1 MEMIMQV
8 VRYRVQRFAI
18 LSAALLVIVGLSCAT
33 LQAQTELGT
42 IAGTVTDA
50 KAGAMPNAE
59 VVVSN
64 EGTGITNKT
73 TTNGSGEFV
82 VPNLVPGSYTVT
94 VSVSGFKTVEQK
106 GVQLQVLSLIHI

>member
-1 MEMIMQV
+1 M

-18 LSAALLVIVGLSCAT
+18 LSAALLVIAVSVCAP

-50 KAGAMPNAE
+50 KAGAMPNAK

-64 EGTGITNKT
+64 DGTGITSKT
-73 TTNGSGEFV
+73 TTNGTGG
-82 VPNLVPGSYTVT
+82 PLDR
-94 VSVSGFKTVEQK
+94 TVEPI
-106 GVQLQVLSLIHI
+106 L